1 MRAPVTSVARCI
13 TFARCKTKGASGTLV
28 DEQNGS
34 SASATERTANSCSSK
49 SFEERARDPASAR
62 SFESSPVFGI
72 VPAKTRDVTIPRDN
86 RKSNSG
92 VAPMRPATEKTQ
104 VAG

>member
-1 MRAPVTSVARCI
+1 MRAPVTSVAKCI
-13 TFARCKTKGASGTLV
+13 TLAKCKTKGASGTFV
-28 DEQNGS
+28 EEQNGS

-49 SFEERARDPASAR
+49 SFEERARDPARAK

-72 VPAKTRDVTIPRDN
+72 VPARTRDVTIPRES

-92 VAPMRPATEKTQ
+92 VAPIKPATEKTH